1 MVYFHCLW
9 TLQKFYQNSS
19 VLKATASFSYDRY
32 VCGESS
38 SLARALGLDLNNR
51 SGSNGSGTGAYDYN
65 NDKYLNQIISSN
77 SLALLNDGTFANRN
91 GNNVNISDRSDVGRA
106 EKFFTNQVIS
116 QYQR

>member
-1 MVYFHCLW
+1 MD
-9 TLQKFYQNSS
+9 
-19 VLKATASFSYDRY
+19 LKELIAA
-32 VCGESS
+32 S
-38 SLARALGLDLNNR
+38 SLNLSDIQVSQA
-51 SGSNGSGTGAYDYN
+51 
-65 NDKYLNQIISSN
+65 DKYLNQIISSN